1 MAEADVRP
9 SGVEHMKWWGW
20 GRDGVAF
27 HHEDKPGLAPFAL
40 RMAGIDFNRPPVS
53 VPVLA
58 ELDVPASRAPAEL
71 KDAVAALVGAE
82 HVHDDDH
89 DRVVHTYGKSM
100 RDLIRIRRG
109 DFGRVPDLVVYPAD
123 EAQVEAVF
131 RLVLERDA
139 VLIPFGG
146 GSNIV
151 GSLEAPPEEPR
162 PIVSLDL
169 GRMRRVLEVDETS
182 QTARIQSGALGPDLE
197 AQLNARG
204 WTIGHFPD
212 SFNHSSLGGW
222 IATRSSGMQ
231 SDRFGDIADI
241 TRALRVVTPKGLLVT
256 REVPSQSAGPSLREM
271 VLGSEGR
278 LGVITEATVQVHRL
292 AEERVIQAYFFPDYT
307 SGLKAMHDI
316 AASDASPSITRVS
329 DAMETQ
335 FTLATSKRGSALT
348 QLLNKGVQL
357 YASRRKGIDLS
368 KMCLSFIGFEGSA
381 GHVARNKRLVADIV
395 KAHGGFGVGS
405 GPGTLY
411 DQKKFDTPYI
421 RDFILDRGAYGDVSE
436 TSSSWTV
443 MESMHDNVVTAAQKA
458 FAELGIKGFVF
469 CHLSHSY
476 HMGACQYF
484 TFAFTA
490 SSDEDG
496 LREYDV
502 VKSAIQQAFID
513 NGGTLSHHHAVGREH
528 KRWLGQDV
536 SEAGREVVGALFGA
550 VDPGRNL
557 NPGAIVD

>member
-1 MAEADVRP
+1 M
-9 SGVEHMKWWGW
+9 VEHMKWWGW
-20 GRDGVAF
+20 GQEGVAF
-27 HHEDKPGLAPFAL
+27 HHEDKPNLAPFAFK
-40 RMAGIDFNRPPVS
+40 MAGIDFNAPPVR
-53 VPVLA
+53 VP
-58 ELDVPASRAPAEL
+58 ELSELTVPAARAPEQL
-71 KDAVAALVGAE
+71 RAALVEALGAE
-82 HVHDDDH
+82 HVRDDDL

-100 RDLIRIRRG
+100 RDLVRIRRG
-109 DFGRVPDLVVYPAD
+109 DFGRLPDLVLYPGT
-123 EAQVEAVF
+123 EAEVEAAL
-131 RLVLERDA
+131 RIALEADA

-151 GSLEAPPEEPR
+151 GSLEAPREETR
-162 PIVSLDL
+162 PVLSLDV
-169 GRMRRVLEVDETS
+169 GRMRLLLELDETS
-182 QTARIQSGALGPDLE
+182 QTARIQAGALGPDLE

-212 SFNHSSLGGW
+212 SFKHSTLGGW

-241 TRALRVVTPKGLLVT
+241 TRAVRVVTPKGLVAT
-256 REVPSQSAGPSLREM
+256 ARVPVQSAGPSVREM

-292 AEERVIQAYFFPDYT
+292 AEERTIQAYFFPDYA
-307 SGLKAMHDI
+307 SGLAAMHDI
-316 AASDASPSITRVS
+316 AASDASPSISRVS

-335 FTLATSKRGSALT
+335 FTLATSKKGSALS

-381 GHVARNKRLVADIV
+381 LGVRRNKQLVGEIV
-395 KAHGGFGVGS
+395 KKHGGFGVGS

-436 TSSSWTV
+436 TSSSWAV
-443 MESMHDNVVTAAQKA
+443 LESLHDEVVAAAQKA
-458 FAELGIKGFVF
+458 FAEIGIKGFVF

-476 HMGACQYF
+476 HSGACQYF
-484 TFAFTA
+484 TFAFQPPT
-490 SSDEDG
+490 DRDG
-496 LREYDV
+496 LEAYDL
-502 VKSAIQQAFID
+502 VKGAIQQAFID

-528 KRWLGQDV
+528 KRWV
-536 SEAGREVVGALFGA
+536 SEDLSPAGAEIVGALFSG

>member
-1 MAEADVRP
+1 M
-9 SGVEHMKWWGW
+9 VEHMKWWGW
-20 GRDGVAF
+20 GQEGVAF
-27 HHEDKPGLAPFAL
+27 HHEDKPNLAPFVK
-40 RMAGIDFNRPPVS
+40 RVSGIDFDAPPAQ
-53 VPVLA
+53 VP
-58 ELDVPASRAPAEL
+58 ELSELEVPASRAPQEL
-71 KDAVAALVGAE
+71 REALVAALGAE

-100 RDLIRIRRG
+100 RDLVRVRRG
-109 DFGRVPDLVVYPAD
+109 DFGRVPDLILYPGT
-123 EAQVEAVF
+123 EAEVEAVL
-131 RLVLERDA
+131 RIALDADA

-151 GSLEAPPEEPR
+151 GSLEAPREETR
-162 PIVSLDL
+162 PVLSLDV
-169 GRMRRVLEVDETS
+169 GRMRAVLSLDETA
-182 QTARIQSGALGPDLE
+182 QTARIQAGALGPDLE

-212 SFNHSSLGGW
+212 SFKHSTLGGW

-241 TRALRVVTPKGLLVT
+241 TRAVRVVTPKGLVAT
-256 REVPSQSAGPSLREM
+256 SEVPVQSVGPSVREM

-278 LGVITEATVQVHRL
+278 LGIITEATVQVHRV
-292 AEERVIQAYFFPDYT
+292 AEERVIQAYFFPDYA

-329 DAMETQ
+329 DANETQ
-335 FTLATSKRGSALT
+335 FTLATSKKGSPLG

-357 YASRRKGIDLS
+357 YASKRKGFDLS
-368 KMCLSFIGFEGSA
+368 EMCLSFIGFEGSSL
-381 GHVARNKRLVADIV
+381 GVRRNKALVAEIV
-395 KAHGGFGVGS
+395 KKHGGFGVGS

-436 TSSSWTV
+436 TSSSWTTLK
-443 MESMHDNVVTAAQKA
+443 SLHDNVVAAAGKA
-458 FAELGIKGFVF
+458 FAEVGVKGFVF

-476 HMGACQYF
+476 HSGACQYF
-484 TFAFTA
+484 TFAFQPPT
-490 SSDEDG
+490 DRDG
-496 LREYDV
+496 LEAYDV
-502 VKSAIQQAFID
+502 VKGAIQQAFID

-528 KRWLGQDV
+528 KRWV
-536 SEAGREVVGALFGA
+536 SEDLSPAGAEIVSTLFAG

>member
-1 MAEADVRP
+1 M
-9 SGVEHMKWWGW
+9 VEHMKWWGW
-20 GRDGVAF
+20 GQEGVAF
-27 HHEDKPGLAPFAL
+27 HHEDKPGLAPFAR
-40 RMAGIDFNRPPVS
+40 RMAGIDFDAPPVR
-53 VPVLA
+53 VPELS
-58 ELDVPASRAPAEL
+58 ELDVPASQAPAQLRE
-71 KDAVAALVGAE
+71 ALAGAVGAE
-82 HVHDDDH
+82 HVHDDDL

-100 RDLIRIRRG
+100 RDLVRIRRG
-109 DFGRVPDLVVYPAD
+109 DFGRLPDLVVYPGS
-123 EAQVEAVF
+123 EAEVEAALRVA
-131 RLVLERDA
+131 LDADA

-151 GSLEAPPEEPR
+151 GSLEAPRDETR
-162 PIVSLDL
+162 PVVSLDL
-169 GRMRRVLEVDETS
+169 GRLRLLLELDETS
-182 QTARIQSGALGPDLE
+182 QLARIQAGALGPDLE

-204 WTIGHFPD
+204 WTLGHFPD
-212 SFNHSSLGGW
+212 SFKHSTLGGW

-241 TRALRVVTPKGLLVT
+241 TRAVRVVTPKGVVAT
-256 REVPSQSAGPSLREM
+256 RNVPVQAAGPSVREM

-292 AEERVIQAYFFPDYT
+292 AEERVIQAYFFPDYG

-329 DAMETQ
+329 DEMETQ
-335 FTLATSKRGSALT
+335 FTLATSKKGSALS
-348 QLLNKGVQL
+348 QLLSKGIKL
-357 YASRRKGIDLS
+357 YARRGKGFDLS
-368 KMCLSFIGFEGSA
+368 RMCLSFIGFEGSSL
-381 GHVARNKRLVADIV
+381 HVKRSKRLVDEIV
-395 KAHGGFGVGS
+395 KRHGGFGVGT

-436 TSSSWTV
+436 TSSSWATLKTL
-443 MESMHDNVVTAAQKA
+443 HDDVVAAAQKA
-458 FAELGIKGFVF
+458 FAEIGTKGFVF

-476 HMGACQYF
+476 HSGACQYF
-484 TFAFTA
+484 TFAFQPPA
-490 SSDEDG
+490 DRDG
-496 LREYDV
+496 LEAYDI
-502 VKSAIQQAFID
+502 VKGAIQQAFID

-528 KRWLGQDV
+528 KRWIAEDL
-536 SEAGREVVGALFGA
+536 SPAGAEVVQALFAG